1 MPLSREADLGPGHIV
16 LDGKWAHSS
25 PSQKWRHSPFSAHVC
40 CGQTGGWTKIPL
52 GTEVDP
58 ALPPPAMGHTAPIF
72 GPCLLW
78 PNAWTDQNATRYKLA
93 TVVN

>member
-25 PSQKWRHSPFSAHVC
+25 PSQKWRHSQFSAHVC

-58 ALPPPAMGHTAPIF
+58 ALPPPQWGTQPPFSAHVCC
-72 GPCLLW
+72 GP
-78 PNAWTDQNATRYKLA
+78 TRGRIKMPQG
-93 TVVN
+93 TS